1 LTVPLAGVGVVWAFW
16 GLGEPLSV
24 MAYIGII
31 MLGGIAVNDSI
42 VLVDRIN
49 HLRAQLPTVRQAV
62 LQGAQ
67 DRMRPILMT
76 TATTILALVPMAVGL
91 GEGAGLRAPMAIAVI
106 SGLCS
111 STLMTLLVIPVVYEA
126 FERLRRG
133 AVS

>member
-1 LTVPLAGVGVVWAFW
+1 
-16 GLGEPLSV
+16 
-24 MAYIGII
+24 
-31 MLGGIAVNDSI
+31 SI

>member
-1 LTVPLAGVGVVWAFW
+1 
-16 GLGEPLSV
+16 
-24 MAYIGII
+24 
-31 MLGGIAVNDSI
+31 
-42 VLVDRIN
+42 
-49 HLRAQLPTVRQAV
+49 
-62 LQGAQ
+62 
-67 DRMRPILMT
+67 MRPILMT

>member
-1 LTVPLAGVGVVWAFW
+1 
-16 GLGEPLSV
+16 
-24 MAYIGII
+24 
-31 MLGGIAVNDSI
+31 
-42 VLVDRIN
+42 LVDRIN

-106 SGLCS
+106 GGLCS

>member
-1 LTVPLAGVGVVWAFW
+1 
-16 GLGEPLSV
+16 
-24 MAYIGII
+24 
-31 MLGGIAVNDSI
+31 
-42 VLVDRIN
+42 
-49 HLRAQLPTVRQAV
+49 LPTVRQAV

-106 SGLCS
+106 GGLCS
-111 STLMTLLVIPVVYEA
+111 STLMTLLVIPVVYEV